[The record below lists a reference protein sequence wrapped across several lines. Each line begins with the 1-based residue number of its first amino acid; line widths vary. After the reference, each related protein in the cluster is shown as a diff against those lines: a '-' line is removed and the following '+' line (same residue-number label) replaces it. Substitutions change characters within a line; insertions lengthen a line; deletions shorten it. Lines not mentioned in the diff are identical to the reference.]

1 MLGMQQFGLLVG
13 RINQGPGAD
22 FGCWLFESGMAF
34 GDMVSW
40 WQPAQAR
47 RPTAHEGVDFFRYV
61 DQSGRRHYMADCL
74 VPAPC
79 RCRVVAVC
87 DDFLGRSLFLV
98 PNRPAAERHL
108 FVFGHLKPLVE
119 IGRQVRTGD
128 VVGRVTTP
136 QGRVPGHLHVSC
148 LQGDWRHL
156 PQQLSW
162 PDLLA
167 EPGLRFVR
175 PFAG

>member
-1 MLGMQQFGLLVG
+1 MQQFGLLVS
-13 RINQGPGAD
+13 RINQGDGGD
-22 FGCWLFESGMAF
+22 FGRWLFEPGMAF

-40 WQPAQAR
+40 WRPAPAR
-47 RPTAHEGVDFFRYV
+47 RAVAHEGVDFYRYE
-61 DQSGRRHYMADCL
+61 DRYGRHQYMADRL

-79 RCRVVAVC
+79 RCRIVAVC

-98 PNRPAAERHL
+98 PQQPVAEGQI
-108 FVFGHLKPLVE
+108 FVFGHITPLVE
-119 IGRQVRTGD
+119 IGRQVQAGD

-162 PDLLA
+162 PTLLA

-175 PFAG
+175 PFAA